1 MLKCM
6 VLALANTLKE
16 KKNMCPKTGQM
27 PYLGSNKPWTGN
39 QCFYGIYWKYVVSTR
54 LAQLSFYF
62 WKNQHVQHKSSRKL
76 GIKFHCFQL
85 FLIENHQISV
95 RGVTIY
101 RYIGILRYGA
111 RGTVYRY
118 AHTRIPVYR
127 NTVRVLY

>member
-1 MLKCM
+1 MKETDNKHKAHCRACNKDIDVAQM
-6 VLALANTLKE
+6 GESALRSQASGDRHKKHEQSLSGTFTNFFIKKETKVKTASTQSDNTSD
-16 KKNMCPKTGQM
+16 NIMIP
-27 PYLGSNKPWTGN
+27 P
-39 QCFYGIYWKYVVSTR
+39 
-54 LAQLSFYF
+54 
-62 WKNQHVQHKSSRKL
+62 
-76 GIKFHCFQL
+76 
-85 FLIENHQISV
+85 